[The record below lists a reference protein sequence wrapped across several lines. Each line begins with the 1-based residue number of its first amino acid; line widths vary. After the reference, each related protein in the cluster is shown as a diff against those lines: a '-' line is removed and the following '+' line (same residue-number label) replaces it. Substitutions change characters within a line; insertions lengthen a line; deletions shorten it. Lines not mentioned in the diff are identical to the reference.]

1 MATYALLADVQDMVD
16 DTELVQ
22 LTDDTGAGT
31 VDTDL
36 VTSQL
41 ARASNIIDGY
51 LGARYALPLAS
62 PPAILTDMC
71 VDIAVYNMY
80 SRRQG
85 PPDHWADRYK
95 NTIAFL
101 TKVSTGNISL
111 GAGTPDSNAGGHA
124 PQVAGPDR
132 IFTRDKMSGF

>member
-1 MATYALLADVQDMVD
+1 MASYAVLADVQDMVD
-16 DTELVQ
+16 DNELIQ

-31 VDTDL
+31 VDTTL
-36 VTSQL
+36 VASQL
-41 ARASNIIDGY
+41 TKASNTIDGY
-51 LGARYALPLAS
+51 LGARYALPLGT

-80 SRRQG
+80 GRRQG

-101 TKVSTGNISL
+101 TKVSEGKITL
-111 GAGTPDSNAGGHA
+111 GAGDPDGNGPADT
-124 PQVAGPDR
+124 PQVSGPGR
-132 IFTRDKMSGF
+132 IFTRDKLNGW